1 MRNKWCCWKLNLITP
16 LGSGSTLAACPSLA
30 MATVSGTGGAMFGGP
45 LIPIGGLLAG
55 AALGGLAGGSTGG
68 YVQCRRR
75 QQMEQNLVEEM
86 EDYMNRHPKG

>member
-1 MRNKWCCWKLNLITP
+1 MQTPQLNSLY
-16 LGSGSTLAACPSLA
+16 SGSTLAACPSLA
-30 MATVSGTGGAMFGGP
+30 MATVSGSGGAMFGGP

-75 QQMEQNLVEEM
+75 QQMTQTLAEEM
-86 EDYMNRHPKG
+86 RDYMNRHPKG